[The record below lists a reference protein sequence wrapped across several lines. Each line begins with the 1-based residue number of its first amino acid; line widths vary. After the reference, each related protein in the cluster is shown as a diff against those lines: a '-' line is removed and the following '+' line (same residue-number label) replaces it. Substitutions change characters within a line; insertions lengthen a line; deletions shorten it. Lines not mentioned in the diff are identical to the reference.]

1 MNSFEK
7 SPEKTSV
14 QVALRIRPITNE
26 DTNLPTRFQ
35 RQVIT
40 TSPHTSNQ
48 VIVHQN
54 DKKSQ
59 TFTFD
64 HVFGPETMQQEV
76 FDNAILNL
84 IDQFLEGYNVTIL
97 AYGQTSSGKTHT
109 MGTNDNSSI
118 SSESKGIIPRA
129 METLFSLMNF
139 SQYKMRQFT
148 IKVSFVEIYNEELID
163 LLGEQN
169 VDGERP
175 QVMIREDSKGNILW
189 SGLQE
194 IKVNNVEEVM
204 TTLARGSLNRQVG
217 STDMNSQ
224 SSRSHA
230 IFSVVMSQQQKSLS
244 SPMSPTNSN
253 SGTPRMNGSRPPSR
267 TQQRMSK
274 RLDDVENMTITSK
287 FNFVD
292 LAGSERLKRTSA
304 VGDRAKEGISINSGL
319 LALGNVIS
327 ALGDPNK
334 AKHTTHVPYRDSKLT
349 RLLQDSLGG
358 NARTLMIACVSPTE
372 YNLNETINTL
382 KYANRA
388 RNIKNS
394 ATINQEETGWN
405 DLEHLQS
412 LVMKLRS
419 EIKSLKSNSENF
431 YDDTYAIESGRS
443 TPINFQRGDSSKR
456 SSLNNVETKS
466 SSKKNKDIDLLEDQL
481 RDLQRSYSELSQRY
495 AMTSAELALH
505 QDIDLTKPNNG
516 QSSNQLDVIKEE
528 EEDLSSSAE
537 FRKAV
542 EPIIEEYEKSITS
555 LESQLALSRAAASHT
570 ETIMQEQ
577 EGKLEYAEQ
586 INDQNFNLINDLR
599 GKVANFSQRETV
611 NEQYIKELEFR
622 LENYTKEQNKDQE
635 KINELKNIIS
645 QLKTNGTNT
654 QCYITELET
663 RLSSSDQ
670 QVTKFEE
677 TVEKLEIKLQQ
688 REEAFLE
695 LESKMK
701 SSYTEEDMRLLRDEL
716 EERDHRILQLE
727 KKVDE
732 LVHELELLRRLKD
745 NGSKNDTDLTSH
757 SSTSLNSTSTNNQEK
772 LIISTLETKVEE
784 LQKVNEQTLIEFD
797 DIKTRYEGCLQEIHE
812 LQNQLIEARLNHSD
826 LFDSSPSS
834 PTTPMSPSTPSPNS
848 LRTPTLHRRAISLST
863 EMNNK
868 EKKDLTHEAVVQKLM
883 KEIQQLEL
891 LYDDKSNGLEVF
903 KQGFARLEIT
913 HRETLE
919 VVEEL
924 REEIKKR
931 DTLAQLEVMSVIT
944 HNNGDINE
952 IAEIDENEIIKRLR
966 EEVENLREEQKCVLE
981 SISEREKEIREKGI
995 QVVKLVSNI
1004 RELREKLCLI
1014 IEEDQKKTDE
1024 NNEENKNLINEL
1036 QTKVKYLEQQLEK
1049 AQEEHKQN
1057 DSSEKSE
1064 NNQEPQQKP
1073 EEEAD
1078 EEIIALKLKVEKLQA
1093 EIEAK
1098 SHTIAVLLLP
1108 TVELQDKIRNLEI
1121 ELHEVRQIHRKALEE
1136 KNSIVITNSEM
1147 TKENEIITPDE
1158 NIKELEDKIQKLE
1171 SQLTKA
1177 KEAQYLRTSRITM
1190 KPTRIALENLQEN
1203 LSIQNE
1209 QKLMIE
1215 LQSELDKLKSDIKEK
1230 YELIETLKKDLVD
1243 KDVIQQ
1249 KLSEKEAEASSL
1261 RLQLSEIKSRDE
1273 EMQKQMKQF
1282 RIDME
1287 KLESNKGTNEALQ
1300 SELESVKK
1308 ELRNSKEKESF
1319 AIERLKMLDAE
1330 ETKIR
1335 QEMKRLRHVEL
1346 LQKERITVL
1355 ESRYSRQSFGRFN
1368 DDVFKLKN
1376 ELMTSKETESLQ
1388 QKKIIDLESKLE
1400 KSIKDYK
1407 SLRTKID
1414 YVKSK
1419 ILANR
1424 NIIEK
1429 ENQLA
1434 NETSVKTKKLREEIE
1449 NLRAQETKNLKKIET
1464 LEAQLAR
1471 AQKDNDVTPLKDELS
1486 ELRKIKSNLERT
1498 VQNLESKLSIAQ
1510 KESEKLEMIKD
1521 EIKLLKELDSDQK
1534 STIERLQL
1542 QLQETTLSK
1551 DSLTKELDSVR
1562 KDLGSQIS
1570 TLEDELKDAKVELSL
1585 ETEKYDSST
1594 KKLEDLSKTLKDTQ
1608 DEGDKK
1614 IKKLEGE
1621 IEQLRTS
1628 GQKDIIT
1635 LRNQLTSSKLEMETQ
1650 NELMAKLGKKIK
1662 NIEKERDQ
1670 YVLRNKEL
1678 TEILEF
1684 KEIEQK
1690 EAVSNL
1696 ESIIRNLQ
1704 MQLVEAENASQI
1716 DMKTIK
1722 RLRDKLATVEAQLKR
1737 AKVTDQKRTQ
1747 VISELESNLKEI
1759 NCTLIEKEQTLSTQN
1774 ALIQELEE
1782 TVQKIQAKLENAKKS
1797 KDTEYER
1804 VKELELKLD
1813 EFKIKYEGS
1822 NLDELNDN
1830 LNKIK
1835 NELEKVRNS
1844 EAEKTELVK
1853 SLESQLKEAI
1863 INRDQEISK
1872 LQEATA
1878 EIEVLKK
1885 QYEQLKNQISENDDS
1900 SLQNNNTDNSSIIEN
1915 LTNQLKE
1922 ARNESKMHRERVEEL
1937 ENITKQLESDK
1948 SDQMKTNENLLQQ
1961 VEQLQKELG
1970 SLAEEFSDPNTKHE
1984 DADVLSNEQKKPEND
1999 TNKTKSRR
2007 SIIFNRNLSLKKSKN
2022 KDDESSNLA
2031 FAKLTEVN
2039 NSLRKTNENLTS
2051 KIIQAQTRMNA
2062 LSEKIKHLESEL
2074 MSIKLFE
2081 NDASNSDGSV
2091 KNLKEKIRELEA
2103 EKEGLEQA
2111 NSVSNEERSKL
2122 DQKIK
2127 SLLEQLESVG
2137 KGGNETALQLSALN
2151 NKIIELEN
2159 EVSSLKQQSTTNTT
2173 EMEKEISKLLEIN
2186 DKLGK
2191 EVQKNEIKNTV
2202 KRNSMPTQESE
2213 PTSPTRPRTT
2223 SLDGSLQTKLLQ
2235 QENAIMEQEN
2245 LIKILRE
2252 KIFELETR
2260 TDDDSS
2266 YDASSNSGMLDL
2278 DAVGAVGGFRRSAS
2292 NLSETAKKKNKK
2304 SNVASVANY
2313 PMTPPPTPPPSH
2325 SLSSLLMANSPTSPG
2340 SRSPTHGFGAL
2351 SPPPRNF
2358 NSPTP
2363 GFDINNAQPAELVQ
2377 EIQKLHRKIVKI
2389 EGDNIENS
2397 DHIGN
2402 LESSLKE
2409 NETNLRVAKQQLQIL
2424 QREKTDLLDQIKKLR
2439 SQLDEATA
2447 LFENAKSSVQEEKKV
2462 IENVLEEERRAKEN
2476 AEKARRQLE
2485 NQMEE
2490 LMAKRSKFMC
2500 F

>member
-1 MNSFEK
+1 
-7 SPEKTSV
+7 
-14 QVALRIRPITNE
+14 
-26 DTNLPTRFQ
+26 
-35 RQVIT
+35 
-40 TSPHTSNQ
+40 
-48 VIVHQN
+48 
-54 DKKSQ
+54 
-59 TFTFD
+59 
-64 HVFGPETMQQEV
+64 
-76 FDNAILNL
+76 
-84 IDQFLEGYNVTIL
+84 
-97 AYGQTSSGKTHT
+97 
-109 MGTNDNSSI
+109 
-118 SSESKGIIPRA
+118 
-129 METLFSLMNF
+129 
-139 SQYKMRQFT
+139 
-148 IKVSFVEIYNEELID
+148 
-163 LLGEQN
+163 
-169 VDGERP
+169 
-175 QVMIREDSKGNILW
+175 
-189 SGLQE
+189 
-194 IKVNNVEEVM
+194 
-204 TTLARGSLNRQVG
+204 
-217 STDMNSQ
+217 
-224 SSRSHA
+224 
-230 IFSVVMSQQQKSLS
+230 
-244 SPMSPTNSN
+244 
-253 SGTPRMNGSRPPSR
+253 
-267 TQQRMSK
+267 
-274 RLDDVENMTITSK
+274 
-287 FNFVD
+287 
-292 LAGSERLKRTSA
+292 
-304 VGDRAKEGISINSGL
+304 
-319 LALGNVIS
+319 LGNVIS

-334 AKHTTHVPYRDSKLT
+334 AKHTTHIPYRDSKLT

-412 LVMKLRS
+412 LVLKLRS

-431 YDDTYAIESGRS
+431 YDDTYSIESGRS

-456 SSLNNVETKS
+456 SSLNIFTNVETKI
-466 SSKKNKDIDLLEDQL
+466 SSKKNKDIDLLEEQL
-481 RDLQRSYSELSQRY
+481 RDLQRSYSELSQKY

-505 QDIDLTKPNNG
+505 QDIDLTKPNIG

-528 EEDLSSSAE
+528 EEDLSSSAD

-586 INDQNFNLINDLR
+586 INEQNFNLINDLK
-599 GKVANFSQRETV
+599 GKVTNLSQRETV

-635 KINELKNIIS
+635 KINELKNVIS

-663 RLSSSDQ
+663 RLASSDQ
-670 QVTKFEE
+670 QATRFEQ
-677 TVEKLEIKLQQ
+677 TVEKLEKKLQQ
-688 REEAFLE
+688 RDEAFLE
-695 LESKMK
+695 LESKIK

-732 LVHELELLRRLKD
+732 LVHELELLRRLND
-745 NGSKNDTDLTSH
+745 NGSGTNLTSDNLVSLSH
-757 SSTSLNSTSTNNQEK
+757 SSTSLSSTSSNNQDK
-772 LIISTLETKVEE
+772 LIISTLESKLEE
-784 LQKVNEQTLIEFD
+784 LEKINEQTLNEFD
-797 DIKTRYEGCLQEIHE
+797 DIKVKYEGCLQEIHE

-834 PTTPMSPSTPSPNS
+834 PITPMSPSTPSPNS
-848 LRTPTLHRRAISLST
+848 LKTPTLHRRAISLSA

-868 EKKDLTHEAVVQKLM
+868 EKKDLTHEAIIQKLM

-891 LYDDKSNGLEVF
+891 IYDDKSNGLEIF

-931 DTLAQLEVMSVIT
+931 DTLAQMEVMSVIT

-952 IAEIDENEIIKRLR
+952 VSEIDENEIIKRLR
-966 EEVENLREEQKCVLE
+966 EEVENLREEQKRVLE

-995 QVVKLVSNI
+995 QVVKLASNI

-1024 NNEENKNLINEL
+1024 NNEENKNFISEL
-1036 QTKVKYLEQQLEK
+1036 QNKVKDLEQQLEK

-1057 DSSEKSE
+1057 DSLEKSE
-1064 NNQEPQQKP
+1064 NNQESQQKS
-1073 EEEAD
+1073 EEVDD
-1078 EEIIALKLKVEKLQA
+1078 EIVALKLKVEKLQT

-1108 TVELQDKIRNLEI
+1108 TVELQDKIRKLEV
-1121 ELHEVRQIHRKALEE
+1121 ELQEVRQIHRKALEE
-1136 KNSIVITNSEM
+1136 KNEITITNSE
-1147 TKENEIITPDE
+1147 TTEENETITPDE
-1158 NIKELEDKIQKLE
+1158 NIKELEDKIRKLE

-1177 KEAQYLRTSRITM
+1177 KEAQYLRTSRITI
-1190 KPTRIALENLQEN
+1190 KPTQIALENFQEN

-1209 QKLMIE
+1209 QKLIIE
-1215 LQSELDKLKSDIKEK
+1215 LQSELDKLKLDIKEK
-1230 YELIETLKKDLVD
+1230 YELIEILKKELVG

-1261 RLQLSEIKSRDE
+1261 RLQLSEIKSHDE
-1273 EMQKQMKQF
+1273 EMQKQMKEL
-1282 RIDME
+1282 RIEVE
-1287 KLESNKGTNEALQ
+1287 KLESHKGTNESLQ

-1368 DDVFKLKN
+1368 DDVVKLKN
-1376 ELMTSKETESLQ
+1376 ELMASKETENIQ

-1400 KSIKDYK
+1400 KSVKDYK

-1424 NIIEK
+1424 NNIIEK

-1464 LEAQLAR
+1464 LEAQLAL
-1471 AQKDNDVTPLKDELS
+1471 AQKNNDITSLKDELS
-1486 ELRKIKSNLERT
+1486 ELRKIKSNLEMT

-1521 EIKLLKELDSDQK
+1521 EIKLLKELDSEQK
-1534 STIERLQL
+1534 SIIDRLQL

-1551 DSLTKELDSVR
+1551 DSLIKELESVK
-1562 KDLGSQIS
+1562 KDFGSQIS

-1585 ETEKYDSST
+1585 ETEKYDSSS
-1594 KKLEDLSKTLKDTQ
+1594 KQLEDLSKTLKDTRE
-1608 DEGDKK
+1608 EGDKK
-1614 IKKLEGE
+1614 IKRLEGE
-1621 IEQLRTS
+1621 IEQLRASTAS
-1628 GQKDIIT
+1628 GQKDITT
-1635 LRNQLTSSKLEMETQ
+1635 LRNQLTNSKLEMETQ
-1650 NELMAKLGKKIK
+1650 NELLAKLGKKMK

-1684 KEIEQK
+1684 KEIEQR

-1696 ESIIRNLQ
+1696 ESIIKNLQ
-1704 MQLVEAENASQI
+1704 MQLIEAENSSQI

-1722 RLRDKLATVEAQLKR
+1722 RLRDKLATSEAQLKR

-1747 VISELESNLKEI
+1747 VINELESKLKEI

-1774 ALIQELEE
+1774 DLIQELEE
-1782 TVQKIQAKLENAKKS
+1782 IIQKTQAKLESAKKS
-1797 KDTEYER
+1797 KDTESER
-1804 VKELELKLD
+1804 VKELELRLN

-1853 SLESQLKEAI
+1853 TLESQLQEAK

-1885 QYEQLKNQISENDDS
+1885 QYEQLKNQISENNDS
-1900 SLQNNNTDNSSIIEN
+1900 SSQNNNNNNVDNSNIVEN
-1915 LTNQLKE
+1915 LTKQLEE

-1937 ENITKQLESDK
+1937 ENKTKQLESDK
-1948 SDQMKTNENLLQQ
+1948 SDQIKTNENLLQQ

-1970 SLAEEFSDPNTKHE
+1970 SLAEEFTDSNSKHE
-1984 DADVLSNEQKKPEND
+1984 DAEMLLNEQKKPETD

-2007 SIIFNRNLSLKKSKN
+2007 SIIFNRNLSLKKAKN
-2022 KDDESSNLA
+2022 KDDESNLA

-2039 NSLRKTNENLTS
+2039 NSLRKANENLTS
-2051 KIIQAQTRMNA
+2051 KILQAQTRMNT

-2074 MSIKLFE
+2074 MSIRLFE
-2081 NDASNSDGSV
+2081 NDASNNDESV

-2111 NSVSNEERSKL
+2111 NSASSEERSKL

-2127 SLLEQLESVG
+2127 SLLEQLDSIG
-2137 KGGNETALQLSALN
+2137 KGGNETALQLTALN
-2151 NKIIELEN
+2151 NKISELEN
-2159 EVSSLKQQSTTNTT
+2159 EVSSLKQQSTTDTV
-2173 EMEKEISKLLEIN
+2173 EMEEEVSKLLKIN
-2186 DKLGK
+2186 EKLGK
-2191 EVQKNEIKNTV
+2191 EVQQSEIKNTV
-2202 KRNSMPTQESE
+2202 KHNSMPAQESE
-2213 PTSPTRPRTT
+2213 PNSPTRPRTT
-2223 SLDGSLQTKLLQ
+2223 SLDGSLQAKLLQ
-2235 QENAIMEQEN
+2235 QENTIMEQEN
-2245 LIKILRE
+2245 LIKILKE
-2252 KIFELETR
+2252 KVFEFETR

-2266 YDASSNSGMLDL
+2266 YDVSSNSGMLDL
-2278 DAVGAVGGFRRSAS
+2278 DAVGAVGGFRKSAS
-2292 NLSETAKKKNKK
+2292 NLSETTKKKNKK
-2304 SNVASVANY
+2304 SNVVSIANY

-2325 SLSSLLMANSPTSPG
+2325 SLSSLLMANSPTSSG
-2340 SRSPTHGFGAL
+2340 SRSPTHGFGSL

-2377 EIQKLHRKIVKI
+2377 EIQKLQKKIAKM
-2389 EGDNIENS
+2389 EENS
-2397 DHIGN
+2397 DLIEN
-2402 LESSLKE
+2402 LENSLKE

-2424 QREKTDLLDQIKKLR
+2424 QREKTDLSDQIKKLR
-2439 SQLDEATA
+2439 SQLDETTQ
-2447 LFENAKSSVQEEKKV
+2447 LLENAKSSVQEEKKV
-2462 IENVLEEERRAKEN
+2462 IENVLEEERRAKET

-2485 NQMEE
+2485 SQMEE

>member
-1 MNSFEK
+1 MNSIEK

-35 RQVIT
+35 RQVLT
-40 TSPHTSNQ
+40 TSPHNSNQ

-59 TFTFD
+59 TFSFD

-118 SSESKGIIPRA
+118 PSESKGIIPRA

-139 SQYKMRQFT
+139 SQYKTRQFA
-148 IKVSFVEIYNEELID
+148 IKVSFIEIYNEELND

-169 VDGERP
+169 VEEDKP

-204 TTLARGSLNRQVG
+204 NALARGSLNRQVG

-230 IFSVVMSQQQKSLS
+230 IFSVVMSQQQKSSS
-244 SPMSPTNSN
+244 SPISPTNSN
-253 SGTPRMNGSRPPSR
+253 SGTLRMSGSRPPSR

-274 RLDDVENMTITSK
+274 RLDDVENVTITSK

-334 AKHTTHVPYRDSKLT
+334 AKHTTHIPYRDSKLT

-419 EIKSLKSNSENF
+419 EIKSLKPNSESF
-431 YDDTYAIESGRS
+431 YDDTYSIESGRS

-456 SSLNNVETKS
+456 SSLNILTNIETKT
-466 SSKKNKDIDLLEDQL
+466 SSKKNKDIDLLEEQF
-481 RDLQRSYSELSQRY
+481 RDLQRSYSELSQKY
-495 AMTSAELALH
+495 AMTSAELALY
-505 QDIDLTKPNNG
+505 QDIDLSKQIGG

-528 EEDLSSSAE
+528 EEDLSSSVE

-542 EPIIEEYEKSITS
+542 EPIIEEYEKSLTS
-555 LESQLALSRAAASHT
+555 LESQLALSHAAANHT
-570 ETIMQEQ
+570 ETIMQEINEQ
-577 EGKLEYAEQ
+577 NTNLKGKIASL
-586 INDQNFNLINDLR
+586 
-599 GKVANFSQRETV
+599 SQRETV
-611 NEQYIKELEFR
+611 NEQYIKELESR

-635 KINELKNIIS
+635 KINELKNHIA
-645 QLKTNGTNT
+645 QLKTNGTNN
-654 QCYITELET
+654 QSYITELET
-663 RLSSSDQ
+663 RLASSDQ
-670 QVTKFEE
+670 QVTKFEQ
-677 TVEKLEIKLQQ
+677 TVEKLEKKLQQ

-695 LESKMK
+695 LESKMR

-716 EERDHRILQLE
+716 EDRDYRILQLE

-732 LVHELELLRRLKD
+732 FVHELELLRKLKD
-745 NGSKNDTDLTSH
+745 NGNNNAINLTSDNLVSLSH
-757 SSTSLNSTSTNNQEK
+757 SSTPFNSTSASNQEK
-772 LIISTLETKVEE
+772 LIISTLETKLEE
-784 LQKVNEQTLIEFD
+784 LQKVNDQTLNEFD
-797 DIKTRYEGCLQEIHE
+797 DIKIKYEGCLQEIHE

-848 LRTPTLHRRAISLST
+848 LRAPTLHRRAISLSA

-868 EKKDLTHEAVVQKLM
+868 EKKELTHEAVIQKLM
-883 KEIQQLEL
+883 REIQQLESIH
-891 LYDDKSNGLEVF
+891 DDKSNGLEVF
-903 KQGFARLEIT
+903 KQGFARLEMT

-931 DTLAQLEVMSVIT
+931 DTLAQLEVMSII
-944 HNNGDINE
+944 HNNADINE
-952 IAEIDENEIIKRLR
+952 ISEIDEDEIIKRLR
-966 EEVENLREEQKCVLE
+966 EEVENLQEEKNHVLE
-981 SISEREKEIREKGI
+981 LISEREKEICEKGI

-1014 IEEDQKKTDE
+1014 IEEDQKKTNE
-1024 NNEENKNLINEL
+1024 NNEENKNLISEL
-1036 QTKVKYLEQQLEK
+1036 QTKVKDLEQQLEK

-1057 DSSEKSE
+1057 NSLEKTESQQKSE
-1064 NNQEPQQKP
+1064 EV
-1073 EEEAD
+1073 D
-1078 EEIIALKLKVEKLQA
+1078 EEIIALKLKVGKLQS

-1108 TVELQDKIRNLEI
+1108 TVELQDKIRKLET
-1121 ELHEVRQIHRKALEE
+1121 ELQEIKQIHRKALEE
-1136 KNSIVITNSEM
+1136 KNNIIITNSE
-1147 TKENEIITPDE
+1147 TTEENEIITPDE
-1158 NIKELEDKIQKLE
+1158 NVKELEDKIKKLE

-1209 QKLMIE
+1209 QKLMTE
-1215 LQSELDKLKSDIKEK
+1215 LQSELDKLKLDIKEK

-1243 KDVIQQ
+1243 KDIIQQ
-1249 KLSEKEAEASSL
+1249 KLNEKEDEATSL

-1282 RIDME
+1282 RIEVE
-1287 KLESNKGTNEALQ
+1287 KLESHKDTNEVLQ

-1368 DDVFKLKN
+1368 DDVAKLKS
-1376 ELMTSKETESLQ
+1376 ELTTSKETENLQ
-1388 QKKIIDLESKLE
+1388 QKKITDLELKLE
-1400 KSIKDYK
+1400 KSVKDYN

-1419 ILANR
+1419 IIANR
-1424 NIIEK
+1424 NNIIEK

-1434 NETSVKTKKLREEIE
+1434 NETSAKTKKLREEIE
-1449 NLRAQETKNLKKIET
+1449 NLRAQETKNLKKIED
-1464 LEAQLAR
+1464 LEAQLAL
-1471 AQKDNDVTPLKDELS
+1471 AQKNNDITPLKDELS
-1486 ELRKIKSNLERT
+1486 ELRTIKSNLEKT

-1521 EIKLLKELDSDQK
+1521 EIKLLKELDSGQK
-1534 STIERLQL
+1534 SIIERLQL

-1551 DSLTKELDSVR
+1551 DSLIKELESVK
-1562 KDLGSQIS
+1562 KDFCSQIS

-1585 ETEKYDSST
+1585 EIEKYDFSS

-1621 IEQLRTS
+1621 IEQLRAS

-1635 LRNQLTSSKLEMETQ
+1635 LRNQLTNSKLEMESQ
-1650 NELMAKLGKKIK
+1650 NELLAKLGKKMK
-1662 NIEKERDQ
+1662 SIEKERDQ

-1684 KEIEQK
+1684 KEIEQR

-1696 ESIIRNLQ
+1696 ESIIKNLQ
-1704 MQLVEAENASQI
+1704 MQLVEAENSSQI

-1722 RLRDKLATVEAQLKR
+1722 RLRDKLATAEAQLKR

-1747 VISELESNLKEI
+1747 IINELESKLEEI
-1759 NCTLIEKEQTLSTQN
+1759 DCTLIEKEQILSTQN
-1774 ALIQELEE
+1774 ALIKELEE
-1782 TVQKIQAKLENAKKS
+1782 IVQMTQVKLENAKKS
-1797 KDTEYER
+1797 KGIESER

-1813 EFKIKYEGS
+1813 ELKVKYEGS
-1822 NLDELNDN
+1822 NLDELNN
-1830 LNKIK
+1830 SLNKIK
-1835 NELEKVRNS
+1835 IELEKVRNS

-1853 SLESQLKEAI
+1853 TLESQLQEAK
-1863 INRDQEISK
+1863 INRDQEIAK

-1885 QYEQLKNQISENDDS
+1885 QYEQLKNQVGENNDS
-1900 SLQNNNTDNSSIIEN
+1900 SSQNNNNVDNSNIVEN
-1915 LTNQLKE
+1915 LTKQLEE
-1922 ARNESKMHRERVEEL
+1922 ARNESKMHRERVIEL
-1937 ENITKQLESDK
+1937 ENMTKQLESDK
-1948 SDQMKTNENLLQQ
+1948 SDQVKTNENLSQQ
-1961 VEQLQKELG
+1961 VDQLQKELD
-1970 SLAEEFSDPNTKHE
+1970 SLAEEFSDSNSRHE
-1984 DADVLSNEQKKPEND
+1984 DADMSSNEQKKAETD

-2007 SIIFNRNLSLKKSKN
+2007 SKIFNRNLSLKKTKN
-2022 KDDESSNLA
+2022 KDDESNLA

-2051 KIIQAQTRMNA
+2051 KILQAQTRMNA

-2074 MSIKLFE
+2074 MNIKLFE
-2081 NDASNSDGSV
+2081 NDVSNNDESV
-2091 KNLKEKIRELEA
+2091 KDLKEKIRELEA
-2103 EKEGLEQA
+2103 DKEGLEQA
-2111 NSVSNEERSKL
+2111 NSTSNEERSKL

-2137 KGGNETALQLSALN
+2137 KGGNETALQLSTLN

-2159 EVSSLKQQSTTNTT
+2159 EVSSLKQKSTADTT

-2186 DKLGK
+2186 EKLGK
-2191 EVQKNEIKNTV
+2191 EVQKNETKNTV
-2202 KRNSMPTQESE
+2202 KHNSMPSQESQ
-2213 PTSPTRPRTT
+2213 PTSPIRPRTT

-2235 QENAIMEQEN
+2235 QENTIMEQEN

-2252 KIFELETR
+2252 KIFEFETR
-2260 TDDDSS
+2260 TEDYSS
-2266 YDASSNSGMLDL
+2266 YDVSSNSGMLDL

-2292 NLSETAKKKNKK
+2292 NLSETAKKKNKI
-2304 SNVASVANY
+2304 ASIANY

-2325 SLSSLLMANSPTSPG
+2325 SLSSLLMANSPTSSG

-2377 EIQKLHRKIVKI
+2377 EIQRLHRRISKM
-2389 EGDNIENS
+2389 EGDSIESNDLVGS
-2397 DHIGN
+2397 
-2402 LESSLKE
+2402 LENSLKE
-2409 NETNLRVAKQQLQIL
+2409 NEINLRVAKQQLQIL
-2424 QREKTDLLDQIKKLR
+2424 QREKSDLSDQIKKLR
-2439 SQLDEATA
+2439 SQLDETTL

>member
-304 VGDRAKEGISINSGL
+304 VGDRAKE
-319 LALGNVIS
+319 
-327 ALGDPNK
+327 
-334 AKHTTHVPYRDSKLT
+334 
-349 RLLQDSLGG
+349 
-358 NARTLMIACVSPTE
+358 
-372 YNLNETINTL
+372 
-382 KYANRA
+382 
-388 RNIKNS
+388 

-966 EEVENLREEQKCVLE
+966 EEVENLREEQKRVLE